1 QRRLPAPL
9 PRVHAE
15 YACAR
20 LNPHPHGGRRSGIS
34 HARRRSLLKN
44 VCSWRY
50 SSAAVGIQSRATPTV
65 RQPPSLSFSFLTNS
79 EASSNLFDILTVVH
93 RFEICHTIR
102 MARKRHVRTKQQGQP
117 APVSFPDSAER
128 ARDQGLSIGFA
139 IRARRRKLGLTLREL
154 AAGSGLSAPFISQA
168 ERGLT
173 TPSVISL
180 LHLARA
186 MKVEIGHFIDVPKG
200 GRTIRRANDPEY
212 IELGPKVRHI
222 LLSGSLD
229 DPKMETLII
238 LLEPGVAHPTVR
250 REGEGFYYL
259 LEGKVNF

>member
-1 QRRLPAPL
+1 MTVA
-9 PRVHAE
+9 
-15 YACAR
+15 
-20 LNPHPHGGRRSGIS
+20 HG
-34 HARRRSLLKN
+34 
-44 VCSWRY
+44 
-50 SSAAVGIQSRATPTV
+50 
-65 RQPPSLSFSFLTNS
+65 
-79 EASSNLFDILTVVH
+79 
-93 RFEICHTIR
+93 FEICHTIR
-102 MARKRHVRTKQQGQP
+102 MARERHSRTKRQG
-117 APVSFPDSAER
+117 ASVPVSPSSPSER

-154 AAGSGLSAPFISQA
+154 AAASGLSAPFISQA

-186 MKVEIGHFIDVPKG
+186 MNVEIGHFIDVPKG

-222 LLSGSLD
+222 VLSGSLD

-259 LEGKVNF
+259 LEGKVNFQIEDDIYVLSTGDSAHFDQRLRYTMVNEGPKTARVLWVGTPPLFEHRNREQSR

>member
-1 QRRLPAPL
+1 
-9 PRVHAE
+9 V
-15 YACAR
+15 
-20 LNPHPHGGRRSGIS
+20 S
-34 HARRRSLLKN
+34 N
-44 VCSWRY
+44 V
-50 SSAAVGIQSRATPTV
+50 
-65 RQPPSLSFSFLTNS
+65 
-79 EASSNLFDILTVVH
+79 FDIMTVAH
-93 RFEICHTIR
+93 EFEICHTIL
-102 MARKRHVRTKQQGQP
+102 MARERHSRTKRQGAS
-117 APVSFPDSAER
+117 APVSPLNPSER

-154 AAGSGLSAPFISQA
+154 AEGSGLSAPFISQA

-222 LLSGSLD
+222 VLSGSLD

-259 LEGKVNF
+259 LEGKVNFQIEDDIYVLSTGDSAHFDQRLRYTMVNEGPKTARVLWVGTPPLFEHRNREQSR

>member
-1 QRRLPAPL
+1 M
-9 PRVHAE
+9 
-15 YACAR
+15 
-20 LNPHPHGGRRSGIS
+20 G
-34 HARRRSLLKN
+34 
-44 VCSWRY
+44 
-50 SSAAVGIQSRATPTV
+50 
-65 RQPPSLSFSFLTNS
+65 
-79 EASSNLFDILTVVH
+79 
-93 RFEICHTIR
+93 
-102 MARKRHVRTKQQGQP
+102 RKRHASSRQGHP
-117 APVSFPDSAER
+117 APTSPTVNPAER
-128 ARDQGLSIGFA
+128 AREQGLSIGFA

-154 AAGSGLSAPFISQA
+154 AATSGLSAPFISQA

-186 MKVEIGHFIDVPKG
+186 MKVDISHFIDVPKG

-222 LLSGSLD
+222 LLSGDLD

-238 LLEPGVAHPTVR
+238 LLEQGVAHPTVR

-259 LEGKVNF
+259 LEGKVNFQIEDDIYVLTTGDSAHFDQRLRYTMFNEGPKTARVLWVGTPPLFEHRTMQQSR

>member
-1 QRRLPAPL
+1 MP
-9 PRVHAE
+9 
-15 YACAR
+15 
-20 LNPHPHGGRRSGIS
+20 
-34 HARRRSLLKN
+34 
-44 VCSWRY
+44 
-50 SSAAVGIQSRATPTV
+50 
-65 RQPPSLSFSFLTNS
+65 
-79 EASSNLFDILTVVH
+79 
-93 RFEICHTIR
+93 
-102 MARKRHVRTKQQGQP
+102 TKQQAQP
-117 APVSFPDSAER
+117 APISLTHPTER

-212 IELGPKVRHI
+212 MELGPKVRHI

-259 LEGKVNF
+259 LEGRVNFQIEDDIYVLTAGDSAHFDQRLRYTMVNEGPKTARVLWVGTPPLFENRNRERTAKASPRASSPRESGSAA